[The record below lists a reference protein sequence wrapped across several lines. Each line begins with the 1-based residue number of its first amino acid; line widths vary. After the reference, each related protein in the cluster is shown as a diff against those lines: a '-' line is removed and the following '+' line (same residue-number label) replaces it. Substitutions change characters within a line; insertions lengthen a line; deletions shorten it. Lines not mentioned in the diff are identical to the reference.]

1 MRTVIFVMSLVVALA
16 GGFAQSPDNKPAE
29 PTVIG
34 DVFLLDSAS
43 QTLKPL
49 PAERWEDVPRNTGFF
64 AHRGFFVQMSGDHSP
79 YRIKAGTNPE
89 FVFKIGKPESV
100 ALYAFSLKRN
110 KRLAEY
116 AELVGDPDA
125 ARSGTRPIP
134 GLPAEIIQFGQSSFK
149 LVPKSVLTPGEYV
162 IRTDSKVFTFGID
175 E

>member
-1 MRTVIFVMSLVVALA
+1 MRTVIFVMSLVVSFA
-16 GGFAQSPDNKPAE
+16 GCFAQSPDNKPAE

-49 PAERWEDVPRNTGFF
+49 PAERWEDVPKKTGFF
-64 AHRGFFVQMSGDHSP
+64 AQGGFFVQMSGDRSS

-100 ALYAFSLKRN
+100 ALYAFSVKKN

-116 AELVGDPDA
+116 AELVGN
-125 ARSGTRPIP
+125 SGTRPIP
-134 GLPAEIIQFGQSSFK
+134 GLPAEITQFGQSSFK
-149 LVPKSVLTPGEYV
+149 LVPKSALAPGEYV
-162 IRTDSKVFTFGID
+162 IRTDSKMFTFGID